1 MTLEQYRMLTRF
13 QGLPLYAEGDPR
25 GEAVT
30 GVLAPTLASVRE
42 CADLNDAARCLADP
56 HLFPR
61 GAIRRAAADPAAP
74 VIYVYFG
81 RRRSR

>member
-13 QGLPLYAEGDPR
+13 QALPLYAQGDPR

-30 GVLAPTLASVRE
+30 GVLALTLACVRE
-42 CADLNDAARCLADP
+42 CADVNDVARCLADP
-56 HLFPR
+56 SLFPR
-61 GAIRRAAADPAAP
+61 GAIRRAAGGPAAP
-74 VIYVYFG
+74 VIYVDFG